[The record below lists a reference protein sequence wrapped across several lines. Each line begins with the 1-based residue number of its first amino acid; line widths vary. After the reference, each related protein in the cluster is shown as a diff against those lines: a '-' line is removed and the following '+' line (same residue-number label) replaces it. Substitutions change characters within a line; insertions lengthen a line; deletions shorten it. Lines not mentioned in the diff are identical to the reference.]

1 MAKKMILTPEA
12 EEILRRAN
20 MPEEKARELKGRETN
35 VEALSAED
43 LDKVSGGSF
52 SVGPGAATGFF
63 GGCCL
68 VRESLG
74 TLQYWIAP
82 PHEMYGDL
90 HWVEVDAGTFHNY
103 YLLLSPAAFRE
114 GEVARSGQRS
124 VTG

>member
-1 MAKKMILTPEA
+1 
-12 EEILRRAN
+12 
-20 MPEEKARELKGRETN
+20 MPEEKIEELKGREAN

-68 VRESLG
+68 VRDSHG

-90 HWVEVDAGTFHNY
+90 HWAEVDAETFHNY
-103 YLLLSPAAFRE
+103 YLLLRITFPEDEAIGYNHQATF
-114 GEVARSGQRS
+114 QFYP
-124 VTG
+124 